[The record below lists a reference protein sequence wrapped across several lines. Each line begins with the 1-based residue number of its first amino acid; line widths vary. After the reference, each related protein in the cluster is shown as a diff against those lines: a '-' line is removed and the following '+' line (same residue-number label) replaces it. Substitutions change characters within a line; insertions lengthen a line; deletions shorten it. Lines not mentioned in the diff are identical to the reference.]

1 MDLFGSGFLMATPT
15 QDALGSAIAN
25 PTPVMF
31 AIMQEISLDYSAETK
46 KLFGQKQFP
55 VDVARGK
62 IEISGKVKYAGIFA
76 QQYNS
81 VFFGQTLAAGL
92 SGAVADTVGTVI
104 PATPFTITPTPPGAG
119 TFVSDQGVFGTNGI
133 PYQRVASAP
142 VTGQYSLAAG
152 VYTFAA
158 ADTGKKV
165 YINYT
170 YTSISPTT
178 AKTQTVAN
186 LPMGSTP
193 YFGIVHTVPFNG
205 KQLTV
210 QLPRCTAGKLS
221 FGFKNED
228 FTVPEMDFEAFED
241 PVTGNVMTWSTS
253 E

>member
-1 MDLFGSGFLMATPT
+1 MDIFGSGFLMATPT
-15 QDALGSAIAN
+15 QDSFGN
-25 PTPVMF
+25 PISNPSPVMF

-62 IEISGKVKYAGIFA
+62 IDISGKVKYAGIFA

-81 VFFGQTLAAGL
+81 VFFGQTLTAGL
-92 SGAVADTVGTVI
+92 SGAVADTVGAVI
-104 PATPFTITPTPPGAG
+104 PATPFTITPTPPGSG

-133 PYQRVASAP
+133 PYTRVASAP
-142 VTGQYSLAAG
+142 ATGQYSLAAG

-170 YTSISPTT
+170 YTSTAPTS
-178 AKTQTVAN
+178 AKTQVVTN
-186 LPMGSTP
+186 LPMGATP
-193 YFGIVHTVPFNG
+193 YFGLVHTATFNG
-205 KQLTV
+205 KQLTI
-210 QLPRCTAGKLS
+210 QLPRCTSGKLS

-228 FTVPEMDFEAFED
+228 FVVPEIDFEAFED
-241 PVTGNVMTWSTS
+241 PVSGTVMTWSSS